1 MPAQPKMSPYPHNG
15 GRLLRTR
22 LRPLA
27 LAVAGLFAQASG
39 QAAGPVG
46 LPSGLQVV
54 QGQAAV
60 AQQGRAMTVTHSAN
74 AVLNWQQFSI
84 GAGQSVR
91 FEQPSAASQVLNRV
105 LGQDASR
112 IFGSLSSNG
121 TVWLLNPNGVLF
133 GAGARVDVAGLMA
146 STLRVSDADW
156 AARRYTLTGAA
167 DGLFSRASVVN
178 QGELRTVAGGRVM
191 LVGGA
196 TVRNEGLI
204 EAPGGQVLLA
214 AGRSVDL
221 VDSALPNLAVRLS
234 APQGEV
240 LNLGRVLASG
250 GHIDLSA
257 AIVNQQGIV
266 RADSL
271 GAGPG
276 GQVQLLGSQGVDLG
290 AGSLTSASGASGGRV
305 LVDGGSGSTLLAGR
319 VVATGGRGAGGGV
332 QMLGR
337 QVGLLDGASVDASG
351 AAGGTVQIG
360 GGLQGRDAGLRN
372 AQAVYLAPAASV
384 AADALGN
391 GAGGMIVLWSD
402 QATRAYGSLSARGG
416 ALGGDGGFIETSG
429 GWLDARPAS
438 VRTDAPA
445 GRHGQ
450 WLLDPHDI
458 VITSDASDFLITGN
472 PDFRSTGNVAVLSTA
487 TLEAALNANNNVTV
501 TTSLGGGGNGDIR
514 MLNASLRP
522 APSSAVSL
530 TLNASRNITL
540 DFSTVRS
547 EGAALSLVLNAGRG
561 SRRVGPSADSS
572 DVGGAVAIRS
582 STLDLK
588 GGRLDI
594 GGAVIAC
601 GANQCSGDQVG
612 AVASDHSVLR
622 DGILVAASSI
632 DVGGGRIT
640 LRGHSVAELGEA
652 SGIALTDGSTLTAA
666 AIDLRGSVDSDG
678 PYARTGVKLAGGV
691 ISATQTLRVNGA
703 AYSGVYRDSNL
714 PTGVDV
720 LGELRVG
727 VANQPGEASLTITG
741 LSRDGD
747 RVVSQALPV
756 LRRFGVGIRGATA
769 RLVALGGANV
779 LVNGTED
786 SNNGDLGILAAG
798 GASAYID
805 ASAGSQVR
813 FNARGDLKLSG
824 DVRLPVAGPVS
835 LTASGTLAIDHAN
848 LTGAASQVNLAGAVV
863 NVGSQGERTQLVFGD
878 STAVHIQAGQFRI
891 GVSDHGLPVLGN
903 GNLPSSLPPIPPPS
917 QGLRL
922 PASDTPDRRAL
933 ADAPA
938 PAPAPGALALLST
951 GGSLT
956 VAADSVVIGSGA
968 QLRSDATGDALVLRG
983 RSEGGTLSSFANF
996 GGADVLRAPNGRWLL
1011 LAGSPD
1017 NDGGRFFLPNALR
1030 PDYRAY
1036 GIAAGNPALPQAGN
1050 GFLFSTRPLL
1060 SLNGLARRSYDGTD
1074 GFDLN
1079 SLEVSLLGLLG
1090 GDRVT
1095 GTWHTADKRVGSQ
1108 KPLALRA
1115 DGTGVA
1121 DENGAPVYG
1130 YRLDSESLVARIDAR
1145 LLTVA
1150 SFSAQDKT
1158 YDGNTTASLGGL
1170 QLSGVIAGDAVSP
1183 NAGGQFSNKQAGQNK
1198 QVALTTLTL
1207 SGADAG
1213 NYQAQLPGF
1222 SGTASIR
1229 TKAVTISNAADG
1241 PLGSKVYDGNTLA
1254 PTVDGQRLAI
1264 AGLVAG
1270 DQVSASATGG
1280 SFADKRAGNNKPVT
1294 LTGVALSGNDAGNYD
1309 ISSATTRAD
1318 ITQRA
1323 ISVVT
1328 TTAADKVYDAG
1339 TAANAASVTLAGVLD
1354 GDGVVGRGSG
1364 QFVDTAVG
1372 AAKPLTITGF
1382 SLSGND
1388 AGNYRL
1394 LQAAAAN
1401 LSAAITPATLVYRAD
1416 TATATTGSPLPAFS
1430 GRVTGL
1436 LGEDTLANA
1445 TTGQLA
1451 FATPAT
1457 PAAEP
1462 GRYAINGSGLA
1473 AGNYV
1478 FTQAQANATALTL
1491 VAPPVVLPPPQDVTS
1506 SQLQALAT
1514 VLPPPMATS
1523 PASGRTLDAVQV
1535 VLPGAAADKQAFA
1548 ILDLASLSQ
1557 DTLAAVLAA
1566 RDQYK
1571 KAVFQQAISRL
1582 EQNPGLAD
1590 APGCATAQQAAAG
1603 QCLMITPINQGLAI
1617 SNARV
1622 VDLAAGQLPQPPVAA
1637 APAQATAA
1645 TPSDPAPAQA
1655 LPTPALA
1662 PRAAV
1667 AAAAAPAVVAYRLPV
1682 RRLVKAATLPQI
1694 QRKIAVLI
1702 GIDEYHDARIPRLGN
1717 AVRDAQAVA
1726 DSLETHLGYETV
1738 VLENPDRATI
1748 FKVLNQLS
1756 AEVGPADSVVLYYAG
1771 HGELVEKTGQGYWQA
1786 ADADATRPETW
1797 IANADIDR
1805 LLKQLPASQ
1814 SAMISDSCFS
1824 GGLVSGERIRGT
1836 SATQDPGALLSRRA
1850 AVVMTSG
1857 GNEPVFDSGKDGHS
1871 PFAYSLMQSLA
1882 QVNNWRPGSTLFE
1895 QVRFAVARQLPQRP
1909 QYGAS
1914 RTGGHEAGA
1923 DYLFEQRQLEGGRK

>member
-1 MPAQPKMSPYPHNG
+1 MHAQPKMSPHPHGG
-15 GRLLRTR
+15 GRLLRPT

-27 LAVAGLFAQASG
+27 LALAGLFAQASG

-46 LPSGLQVV
+46 LPSGLQVM

-60 AQQGRAMTVTHSAN
+60 ASQNGAMTITNSAN

-91 FEQPSAASQVLNRV
+91 FDQPSAASKVLNRV
-105 LGQDASR
+105 LGQDASQV
-112 IFGSLSSNG
+112 FGSLSSNG

-167 DGLFSRASVVN
+167 DGLFGSASVVN
-178 QGELRTVAGGRVM
+178 QGALRTLAGGRVM

-204 EAPGGQVLLA
+204 EAPDGQVLLA
-214 AGRSVDL
+214 AGRSVEL
-221 VDSALPNLAVRLS
+221 VDSALPNLAVRVS

-240 LNLGRVLASG
+240 LNLGRVLAGSG
-250 GHIDLSA
+250 RIDLSA

-271 GAGPG
+271 GTGPG

-319 VVATGGRGAGGGV
+319 LAATGGRGAGGGV

-337 QVGLLDGASVDASG
+337 QVGLLGGASVDASG

-360 GGLQGRDAGLRN
+360 GGLQGRDASLRN
-372 AQAVYLAPAASV
+372 AQAVYLAPGASV
-384 AADALGN
+384 AADALGS
-391 GAGGMIVLWSD
+391 GGGGTIVLWSE

-438 VRTDAPA
+438 VRTEASA

-458 VITSDASDFLITGN
+458 VITSDAPDFLISGN

-501 TTSLGGGGNGDIR
+501 STSVGGGGNGDIR

-522 APSSAVSL
+522 APSSPVSL
-530 TLNASRNITL
+530 TLNAHRNIEIQ
-540 DFSTVRS
+540 FSTVRS
-547 EGAALSLVLNAGRG
+547 EGAALSLALNAGRG
-561 SRRVGPSADSS
+561 SRAVGQGADSS

-582 STLDLK
+582 STLDLR

-601 GANQCSGDQVG
+601 GANQCSGDAVG
-612 AVASDHSVLR
+612 AVASDHSVWR

-632 DVGGGRIT
+632 DVGSGRIT
-640 LRGHSVAELGEA
+640 MRGHSVAELGEA

-691 ISATQTLRVNGA
+691 ITATQTLSVHGA
-703 AYSGVYRDSNL
+703 AYSGLYHHNNL

-727 VANQPGEASLTITG
+727 VADQPGEASLAITG
-741 LSRDGD
+741 LSRDGN
-747 RVVSQALPV
+747 RVVAQGLPV

-769 RLVALGGANV
+769 RLVALGGANI
-779 LVNGTED
+779 LVNGTDD

-798 GASAYID
+798 SASAYID
-805 ASAGSQVR
+805 ASAGRQIR
-813 FNARGDLKLSG
+813 FDATGDFKLSG
-824 DVRLPVAGPVS
+824 DMRLPVAGPVLLS
-835 LTASGTLAIDHAN
+835 ASGTLAIDHAN
-848 LTGAASQVNLAGAVV
+848 LSGAASQVNLAGAVV
-863 NVGSQGERTQLVFGD
+863 SIGGQGEPTQLVFGD
-878 STAVHIQAGQFRI
+878 STAVRIQAGQFRI
-891 GVSDHGLPVLGN
+891 GVSDYGLLVLGHD
-903 GNLPSSLPPIPPPS
+903 NLPPVSLSS
-917 QGLRL
+917 QGLGLL
-922 PASDTPDRRAL
+922 PSEAPDRRAL

-938 PAPAPGALALLST
+938 PAPAPGALAQLST
-951 GGSLT
+951 GGPLT
-956 VAADSVVIGSGA
+956 VAADSVVIGTGA

-983 RSEGGTLSSFANF
+983 GGEGGTLRSFANF
-996 GGADVLRAPNGRWLL
+996 GGAGVLRAPNGRWLL

-1017 NDGGRFFLPNALR
+1017 NDGGRFFLPDALR

-1036 GIAAGNPALPQAGN
+1036 GIAAGNPVLPQAGN
-1050 GFLFSTRPLL
+1050 GFLFSAQPLL
-1060 SLNGLARRSYDGTD
+1060 SLNGQARRSYDGTD

-1079 SLEVSLLGLLG
+1079 RLEVGLLGLLG

-1108 KPLALRA
+1108 KPLALRTT
-1115 DGTGVA
+1115 GTGVV

-1130 YRLDSESLVARIDAR
+1130 YRLDSASMVARIDAK
-1145 LLTVA
+1145 LLSVS

-1158 YDGNTTASLGGL
+1158 YDGNATASVGGL
-1170 QLSGVIAGDAVSP
+1170 QLSGVIAGDAVTP
-1183 NAGGQFSNKQAGQNK
+1183 TAGGRFNNKQAGQNK
-1198 QVALTTLTL
+1198 PVRLTSLTL

-1213 NYQAQLPGF
+1213 NYAAQLPET
-1222 SGTASIR
+1222 STTASIR
-1229 TKAVTISNAADG
+1229 PKQVTISNAPDS

-1280 SFADKRAGNNKPVT
+1280 SFADKRAGSNKLVT

-1309 ISSATTRAD
+1309 VSSATSRAD
-1318 ITQRA
+1318 ITQRS
-1323 ISVVT
+1323 ISVVA
-1328 TTAADKVYDAG
+1328 TTAADKVYDGG
-1339 TAANAASVTLAGVLD
+1339 TAASAASVTLAGVLE
-1354 GDGVVGRGSG
+1354 GDAVVGRGSG
-1364 QFVDTAVG
+1364 QFDDKAVG
-1372 AAKPLTITGF
+1372 AAKPLTIDGF
-1382 SLSGND
+1382 SLSGSD
-1388 AGNYRL
+1388 ARNYRL
-1394 LQAAAAN
+1394 LQAAAAS

-1416 TATATTGSPLPAFS
+1416 AATATTGSPLPLFI
-1430 GRVTGL
+1430 GRLSGL
-1436 LGEDTLANA
+1436 LGDDTQANA

-1451 FATPAT
+1451 FTTPAT
-1457 PAAEP
+1457 LAAGP
-1462 GRYAINGSGLA
+1462 GRYAINGSGLQ

-1478 FTQAQANATALTL
+1478 FTQAPANATALTL
-1491 VAPPVVLPPPQDVTS
+1491 APPVALPLPQDVVS

-1514 VLPPPMATS
+1514 VLPLPRATS
-1523 PASGRTLDAVQV
+1523 PASGRALDAVQV
-1535 VLPGAAADKQAFA
+1535 VLPGVAADKQAFA
-1548 ILDLASLSQ
+1548 NLDLANLSQ

-1571 KAVFQQAISRL
+1571 KAIFQQAISRL

-1590 APGCATAQQAAAG
+1590 APGCATAQQATAG

-1622 VDLAAGQLPQPPVAA
+1622 LDLAAGAVPQPAVAAA
-1637 APAQATAA
+1637 APAPATAA
-1645 TPSDPAPAQA
+1645 APAAPAAPAPAQA
-1655 LPTPALA
+1655 LPSPAPA
-1662 PRAAV
+1662 PQAAV
-1667 AAAAAPAVVAYRLPV
+1667 MAAAPPAVAYRLPV
-1682 RRLVKAATLPQI
+1682 RRSVKAATLPQI
-1694 QRKIAVLI
+1694 QRKIAILI
-1702 GIDEYHDARIPRLGN
+1702 GIDEYRDARIPRLGN

-1726 DSLETHLGYETV
+1726 ESLETHLGYETV

-1748 FKVLNQLS
+1748 FKVLNQLT

-1786 ADADATRPETW
+1786 TDADATRPETW
-1797 IANADIDR
+1797 IANADIDG

-1824 GGLVSGERIRGT
+1824 GGLVTGDRIRGT

-1850 AVVMTSG
+1850 AGVMTSG

>member
-1 MPAQPKMSPYPHNG
+1 MPAQPKMSPYPHGG
-15 GRLLRTR
+15 GRLLRTT

-46 LPSGLQVV
+46 MPSGLQVV

-60 AQQGRAMTVTHSAN
+60 AQQGSAMTVTHSAN

-91 FEQPSAASQVLNRV
+91 FEQPSAASKVLNRV
-105 LGQDASR
+105 LGQDASQ

-146 STLRVSDADW
+146 STLRISDADW
-156 AARRYTLTGAA
+156 AAGRYMLTGAA
-167 DGLFSRASVVN
+167 DGLFGSASVVN

-196 TVRNEGLI
+196 TVRNQGLI
-204 EAPGGQVLLA
+204 EAPDGQVLLA

-221 VDSALPNLAVRLS
+221 VDSALPNLAVRVS

-250 GHIDLSA
+250 GRIDLSA

-319 VVATGGRGAGGGV
+319 LAATGGPGAGGGV
-332 QMLGR
+332 GGDVQLLGR
-337 QVGLLDGASVDASG
+337 QVGLLDGATVDASG

-360 GGLQGRDAGLRN
+360 GGLQGRDASLRN

-391 GAGGMIVLWSD
+391 GAGGTIVLWSD

-438 VRTDAPA
+438 VRTDASA

-458 VITSDASDFLITGN
+458 VITSDAPDFLISGN

-501 TTSLGGGGNGDIR
+501 STSLGRSGNGDIR

-522 APSSAVSL
+522 APSSPVSL
-530 TLNASRNITL
+530 TLNAHRNITL
-540 DFSTVRS
+540 DFSAVRS
-547 EGAALSLVLNAGRG
+547 DGAALSLVLNAGRG
-561 SRRVGPSADSS
+561 SRRVGPGADSS

-594 GGAVIAC
+594 GGAVIVC

-622 DGILVAASSI
+622 DGILIAASSI
-632 DVGGGRIT
+632 DVGSGRIAM
-640 LRGHSVAELGEA
+640 RGHSVAGQGEA

-691 ISATQTLRVNGA
+691 ITATQTLRVNGA

-769 RLVALGGANV
+769 RLVALGGANI
-779 LVNGTED
+779 LLNGADD

-813 FNARGDLKLSG
+813 FDASGDLKLSG

-835 LTASGTLAIDHAN
+835 LTASGTLAIDHAK
-848 LTGAASQVNLAGAVV
+848 LSGAASQVNLAGAVV
-863 NVGSQGERTQLVFGD
+863 SVGGQGESTQLVFGD
-878 STAVHIQAGQFRI
+878 STAVRIQAGQFRI
-891 GVSDHGLPVLGN
+891 GVSDYGLPVFGN
-903 GNLPSSLPPIPPPS
+903 GKLPPI

-922 PASDTPDRRAL
+922 PASDAPDRRAL

-938 PAPAPGALALLST
+938 PAPAPGALAQLST

-996 GGADVLRAPNGRWLL
+996 GGAGVLSAPNGRWLL

-1036 GIAAGNPALPQAGN
+1036 GIDAGNPALPQAGN
-1050 GFLFSTRPLL
+1050 GLLFSARPLL

-1074 GFDLN
+1074 NFDLN
-1079 SLEVSLLGLLG
+1079 SLEVGLLGLLG
-1090 GDRVT
+1090 GDRVS

-1115 DGTGVA
+1115 DGTGVV

-1130 YRLDSESLVARIDAR
+1130 YRLISESMVARIDAR
-1145 LLTVA
+1145 LLSVA

-1158 YDGNTTASLGGL
+1158 YDGNPTASVGGL
-1170 QLSGVIAGDAVSP
+1170 QLSGVIAGDEVSP
-1183 NAGGQFSNKQAGQNK
+1183 NAGGKFNNKQAGQNK
-1198 QVALTTLTL
+1198 QVALTNLTL

-1213 NYQAQLPGF
+1213 NYEAQLPGF
-1222 SGTASIR
+1222 SATASIR

-1241 PLGSKVYDGNTLA
+1241 RVGSKVYDGNTLA

-1280 SFADKRAGNNKPVT
+1280 NFADKRAGNNKPVT
-1294 LTGVALSGNDAGNYD
+1294 LTGVALSGNDAGNYEV
-1309 ISSATTRAD
+1309 SAATTLAD

-1323 ISVVT
+1323 ISVVA
-1328 TTAADKVYDAG
+1328 TTAADKVYDGG

-1354 GDGVVGRGSG
+1354 SDTVVGGGSG
-1364 QFVDTAVG
+1364 QFVDKAVG
-1372 AAKPLTITGF
+1372 AAKPLTINAF

-1394 LQAAAAN
+1394 LEAAAAN
-1401 LSAAITPATLVYRAD
+1401 LGAAITPATLVYRAD
-1416 TATATTGSPLPAFS
+1416 AATATTGSPLPALS

-1436 LGEDTLANA
+1436 LGDDTLANA

-1457 PAAEP
+1457 PTAEP

-1478 FTQAQANATALTL
+1478 FTQAPANATALTL
-1491 VAPPVVLPPPQDVTS
+1491 APPALLPLPQDVVS

-1523 PASGRTLDAVQV
+1523 PASGRALDAVQV
-1535 VLPGAAADKQAFA
+1535 VLPGVEADRQAFA

-1590 APGCATAQQAAAG
+1590 APGCATAQQASAG
-1603 QCLMITPINQGLAI
+1603 QCLMITPINQSLAI

-1622 VDLAAGQLPQPPVAA
+1622 VDLAAGLVPQPPVAA
-1637 APAQATAA
+1637 A
-1645 TPSDPAPAQA
+1645 APAQA
-1655 LPTPALA
+1655 AVAAPAAPAATQALPSTAAA
-1662 PRAAV
+1662 PQAAV
-1667 AAAAAPAVVAYRLPV
+1667 MAAAAPAVAYRLPV
-1682 RRLVKAATLPQI
+1682 RRSVKAATLPQI

-1702 GIDEYHDARIPRLGN
+1702 GIDEYSDARIPRLGN

-1738 VLENPDRATI
+1738 VLANPDRATI
-1748 FKVLNQLS
+1748 FKVLNQLT

-1771 HGELVEKTGQGYWQA
+1771 HGELIEKTGQGYWQA

-1824 GGLVSGERIRGT
+1824 GGLVTGERIRGI

-1914 RTGGHEAGA
+1914 RAGGHEAGA

>member
-1 MPAQPKMSPYPHNG
+1 MHAQPKMSQKIPHAG
-15 GRLLRTR
+15 GRLLRTT

-27 LAVAGLFAQASG
+27 LAVAALFAQASG
-39 QAAGPVG
+39 QAAGPAA
-46 LPSGLQVV
+46 LPSGLQVM

-60 AQQGRAMTVTHSAN
+60 ATQGGAMTVTNSAN

-91 FEQPSAASQVLNRV
+91 FEQPSAASKVLNRV
-105 LGQDASR
+105 LGQDASQ

-146 STLRVSDADW
+146 STLRISDADW
-156 AARRYTLTGAA
+156 AAGRYSLTGAA
-167 DGLFSRASVVN
+167 DGLFVNAGVVN
-178 QGELRTVAGGRVM
+178 QGQLRTVAGGRVM

-204 EAPGGQVLLA
+204 EAPDGQVLLA

-221 VDSALPNLAVRLS
+221 VDSALPNLAVRVS

-240 LNLGRVLASG
+240 LNLGRVLAGSG
-250 GHIDLSA
+250 RIDLSA

-305 LVDGGSGSTLLAGR
+305 AVDGGSGSAMLAGR
-319 VVATGGRGAGGGV
+319 VAATGSTGAGGAV
-332 QMLGR
+332 QVLGR
-337 QVGLLDGASVDASG
+337 QVGLQGGATVDASG
-351 AAGGTVQIG
+351 AAGGSVLIG
-360 GGLQGRDAGLRN
+360 GGLQGRDASLRN
-372 AQAVYLAPAASV
+372 AQAVYMAPGASV
-384 AADALGN
+384 AADALGR
-391 GAGGMIVLWSD
+391 GDGGLIVLWSD
-402 QATRAYGSLSARGG
+402 QATRAYGSLSARGS

-438 VRTDAPA
+438 VRTDATA

-458 VITSDASDFLITGN
+458 VITSDARDSLIAGN

-501 TTSLGGGGNGDIR
+501 STSVGQGGNGDIR
-514 MLNASLRP
+514 MLNATLRP
-522 APSSAVSL
+522 APSNPVSL
-530 TLNASRNITL
+530 TLNAHRNITI

-547 EGAALSLVLNAGRG
+547 EGAALSLTFNAGRG
-561 SRRVGPSADSS
+561 SREVGLGADSS

-594 GGAVIAC
+594 GGAVVAC
-601 GANQCSGDQVG
+601 GANQCTGDKVG
-612 AVASDHSVLR
+612 AVASDGSVLR

-632 DVGGGRIT
+632 DVGSGRIT
-640 LRGHSVAELGEA
+640 MRGHSVAEGGDA
-652 SGIALTDGSTLTAA
+652 SGIALTDGSTLKAG
-666 AIDLRGSVDSDG
+666 AIDLRGSVDSNG
-678 PYARTGVKLAGGV
+678 PYNRTGVKLAGGV
-691 ISATQTLRVNGA
+691 ISASQSLSVNGA
-703 AYSGVYRDSNL
+703 AYSGVYHDSTL

-727 VANQPGEASLTITG
+727 VAEQPGEVALTITG
-741 LSRDGD
+741 LSRDGN
-747 RVVSQALPV
+747 RSASQTLPV

-769 RLVALGGANV
+769 RLVALGGASI
-779 LVNGTED
+779 LVSGADE
-786 SNNGDLGILAAG
+786 SNNNDLGILAAG
-798 GASAYID
+798 SAKAYID
-805 ASAGSQVR
+805 ASAGSQLR
-813 FNARGDLKLSG
+813 FDALGDLKLSG
-824 DVRLPVAGPVS
+824 ELLLPVAGPVS
-835 LTASGTLAIDHAN
+835 LAATGVLAIDRAS
-848 LTGAASQVNLAGAVV
+848 LSGAASQVSLEGARVSI
-863 NVGSQGERTQLVFGD
+863 GGQGERTELVFGD
-878 STAVHIQAGQFRI
+878 NTTVNIRAGQFRI
-891 GVSDHGLPVLGN
+891 GASDFDLAGGGN
-903 GNLPSSLPPIPPPS
+903 GNAPP
-917 QGLRL
+917 
-922 PASDTPDRRAL
+922 TAL
-933 ADAPA
+933 AH
-938 PAPAPGALALLST
+938 LTS
-951 GGSLT
+951 GGSVT

-968 QLRSDATGDALVLRG
+968 QLRSDATGEALVLRG
-983 RSEGGTLSSFANF
+983 GSQATALRGFANF
-996 GGADVLRAPNGRWLL
+996 GGADVLSTPNGKWLL
-1011 LAGSPD
+1011 LAATPD
-1017 NDGGRFFLPNALR
+1017 NNGENYFLPGDLR
-1030 PDYRAY
+1030 PGFRAY
-1036 GIAAGNPALPQAGN
+1036 GIAPANPVLPQAGN
-1050 GFLFSTRPLL
+1050 AFLFTVQPVLKLDSP
-1060 SLNGLARRSYDGTD
+1060 ARRSYDGTD
-1074 GFDLN
+1074 SFNLN
-1079 SLEVSLLGLLG
+1079 DSEVGLLGLIG
-1090 GDRVT
+1090 GDQVV

-1108 KPLALRA
+1108 KPLTLRA
-1115 DGTGVA
+1115 EGTGVA

-1130 YRLDSESLVARIDAR
+1130 YRLDSESLVARIDPR
-1145 LLTVA
+1145 LLSVQG
-1150 SFSAQDKT
+1150 FSAQDKI
-1158 YDGNTTASLGGL
+1158 YDGNVKATVGNV
-1170 QLSGVIAGDAVSP
+1170 QLSGVIAGDAVTP
-1183 NAGGQFSNKQAGQNK
+1183 NASGQFNSKQAGLNK
-1198 QVALTTLTL
+1198 PVNLTSLTL

-1213 NYQAQLPGF
+1213 NYETQLPE
-1222 SGTASIR
+1222 SSTTASIR
-1229 TKAVTISNAADG
+1229 PKGLTISNAAEG
-1241 PLGSKVYDGNTLA
+1241 PTGSKVYDGNTLA
-1254 PTVDGQRLAI
+1254 PTVQGQQLAI
-1264 AGLVAG
+1264 SGLVGG
-1270 DQVSASATGG
+1270 DQVNASATGG
-1280 SFADKRAGNNKPVT
+1280 NFADKRVGNNKPVT
-1294 LTGVALSGNDAGNYD
+1294 LSGVALTGIDAGNYE

-1318 ITQRA
+1318 ITALA

-1328 TTAADKVYDAG
+1328 TSAADKVYDGG
-1339 TAANAASVTLAGVLD
+1339 TAASAASVTLAGVLE
-1354 GDGVVGRGSG
+1354 GDTVVGRGTG
-1364 QFVDTAVG
+1364 QFVDKAVG
-1372 AAKPLTITGF
+1372 VAKPLTISGF

-1394 LQAAAAN
+1394 LETTPAS

-1416 TATATTGSPLPAFS
+1416 GSSIAVGSPLPAFT
-1430 GRVTGL
+1430 GRVIGL
-1436 LGEDTLANA
+1436 QGDDTLANA

-1457 PAAEP
+1457 PASEP

-1473 AGNYV
+1473 ASNYV
-1478 FTQAQANATALTL
+1478 FTQAPSNATALIL
-1491 VAPPVVLPPPQDVTS
+1491 VAPPVVLPPPQDVAS
-1506 SQLQALAT
+1506 SQIQALAT
-1514 VLPPPMATS
+1514 ILPPSVPTS
-1523 PASGRTLDAVQV
+1523 PASGRSLDAVQV
-1535 VLPGAAADKQAFA
+1535 VLPGAAPGKQAFA
-1548 ILDLASLSQ
+1548 NLDLANMSQ
-1557 DTLAAVLAA
+1557 ETLAAVLAA

-1571 KAVFQQAISRL
+1571 KGIFQQAISRL

-1622 VDLAAGQLPQPPVAA
+1622 VDRAGVLVPAETAPTVAVAPVAA
-1637 APAQATAA
+1637 
-1645 TPSDPAPAQA
+1645 PAPAPQA
-1655 LPTPALA
+1655 QPAPVPA
-1662 PRAAV
+1662 PQAAV
-1667 AAAAAPAVVAYRLPV
+1667 AAAAPPVAAYRLPV
-1682 RRLVKAATLPQI
+1682 RRSVKAATLPQI
-1694 QRKIAVLI
+1694 QRKIAILI
-1702 GIDEYHDARIPRLGN
+1702 GIDEYNDARIPRLGN
-1717 AVRDAQAVA
+1717 AVKDAQAVA

-1805 LLKQLPASQ
+1805 LLRQLPASQ

-1871 PFAYSLMQSLA
+1871 PFASSLMQSLA

-1914 RTGGHEAGA
+1914 RAGGHEAGA

>member
-1 MPAQPKMSPYPHNG
+1 MHALSSTAPIPRHAARRNG
-15 GRLLRTR
+15 RQLLRAN

-27 LAVAGLFAQASG
+27 LAAAGLFAQASG
-39 QAAGPVG
+39 QAAGPV
-46 LPSGLQVV
+46 LPSGWQVMPG
-54 QGQAAV
+54 GQATV
-60 AQQGRAMTVTHSAN
+60 ATRGGAMTVTSSAN

-91 FEQPSAASQVLNRV
+91 FDQPSASSKVLNRV
-105 LGQDASR
+105 VGQDASQ

-121 TVWLLNPNGVLF
+121 AVWLLNPNGVLF

-146 STLRVSDADW
+146 STLSISNADW
-156 AARRYTLTGAA
+156 AAGRYSLAGSA
-167 DGLFSRASVVN
+167 DGLFGSASVVN
-178 QGELRTVAGGRVM
+178 QGQLRTVAGGRVM

-204 EAPGGQVLLA
+204 DAPGGQVLLA

-221 VDSALPNLAVRLS
+221 VDSALPNLAVRVS

-240 LNLGRVLASG
+240 LNLGQVLAAG
-250 GHIDLSA
+250 GRIDLSA
-257 AIVNQQGIV
+257 AIVNQRGIV

-271 GAGPG
+271 GAGLG
-276 GQVQLLGSQGVDLG
+276 GQIQLLGSQGVDLG
-290 AGSLTSASGASGGRV
+290 AASLTSASGGSGGRV

-319 VVATGGRGAGGGV
+319 LSATGGRGAGGGV

-337 QVGLLDGASVDASG
+337 QVGLLDGATVDASG

-372 AQAVYLAPAASV
+372 AEAVYMAPGASV
-384 AADALGN
+384 AADALGS
-391 GAGGMIVLWSD
+391 GAGGLIVLWSD

-416 ALGGDGGFIETSG
+416 PLGGDGGLIETSG

-458 VITSDASDFLITGN
+458 VITSDASDFLIAGN

-501 TTSLGGGGNGDIR
+501 TTSSGGGNGDIR
-514 MLNASLRP
+514 VLNASLRP

-530 TLNASRNITL
+530 TLNADRNITF

-547 EGAALSLVLNAGRG
+547 EGAALSLALNAGRG
-561 SRRVGPSADSS
+561 SREVGPGADNSE
-572 DVGGAVAIRS
+572 VGGAVAIRS
-582 STLDLK
+582 STLDLR

-601 GANQCSGDQVG
+601 GANQCSRDNVG

-622 DGILVAASSI
+622 DGILIAASSI
-632 DVGGGRIT
+632 DVGSGRIT

-652 SGIALTDGSTLTAA
+652 SGIALVDGSALTAA
-666 AIDLRGSVDSDG
+666 AIDLRGTVDSNG

-691 ISATQTLRVNGA
+691 ITASRSLSINGA

-727 VANQPGEASLTITG
+727 VADQPGEASLSITG

-747 RVVSQALPV
+747 RVVVQGLPV

-769 RLVALGGANV
+769 KLVALGGANI
-779 LVNGTED
+779 LVNGID
-786 SNNGDLGILAAG
+786 NSNNADLGILAAG
-798 GASAYID
+798 SASAYID
-805 ASAGSQVR
+805 ASAGSQLR
-813 FNARGDLKLSG
+813 FDATGDLKLSG

-835 LTASGTLAIDHAN
+835 LSASGTLAIDRAS
-848 LTGAASQVNLAGAVV
+848 LSGEASQVDLAGTVV
-863 NVGSQGERTQLVFGD
+863 SIGGQGESTQLVFGAN
-878 STAVHIQAGQFRI
+878 TAVRIQARQFRI
-891 GVSDHGLPVLGN
+891 GVSGFGLLDLGN
-903 GNLPSSLPPIPPPS
+903 GNPPPGPPTNQGLPPP
-917 QGLRL
+917 QADL
-922 PASDTPDRRAL
+922 PDRRAL

-938 PAPAPGALALLST
+938 PGALAQLST

-956 VAADSVVIGSGA
+956 VAADSVVIGTGA
-968 QLRSDATGDALVLRG
+968 QLRSDASGDALVLRG
-983 RSEGGTLSSFANF
+983 GEGGTLSSFANF
-996 GGADVLRAPNGRWLL
+996 GGANVLQAPNGRWLL

-1017 NDGGRFFLPNALR
+1017 NDAGRFFLPDALR
-1030 PDYRAY
+1030 PDYRAF
-1036 GIAAGNPALPQAGN
+1036 GITAGNPLLPQAGN
-1050 GFLFSTRPLL
+1050 GFLFTAQPLL
-1060 SLNGLARRSYDGTD
+1060 SLNGQARRSYDGTD
-1074 GFDLN
+1074 SFDLN
-1079 SLEVSLLGLLG
+1079 SLEVGLLGLLG
-1090 GDRVT
+1090 GDRIT

-1115 DGTGVA
+1115 QGTGLV

-1130 YRLDSESLVARIDAR
+1130 YRLDSESMVARIDAR
-1145 LLTVA
+1145 LLSVA

-1158 YDGNTTASLGGL
+1158 YDGNTTATVGGL

-1183 NAGGQFSNKQAGQNK
+1183 NAGGQFNNKQVGQNK
-1198 QVALTTLTL
+1198 PVALTSLTL
-1207 SGADAG
+1207 SGADAA
-1213 NYQAQLPGF
+1213 NYEAQLPDFGV
-1222 SGTASIR
+1222 TATIR

-1241 PLGSKVYDGNTLA
+1241 PLGSKVYDGNTVA

-1270 DQVSASATGG
+1270 DQVSASASGG
-1280 SFADKRAGNNKPVT
+1280 NFADKRAGSNKQVT
-1294 LTGVALSGNDAGNYD
+1294 LTGVALSGNDAGNY
-1309 ISSATTRAD
+1309 SVNSATSRAD
-1318 ITQRA
+1318 ITPLA
-1323 ISVVT
+1323 ISVVA
-1328 TTAADKVYDAG
+1328 TTAADKVYDGG
-1339 TAANAASVTLAGVLD
+1339 TAASAASVALAGVLE
-1354 GDGVVGRGSG
+1354 GDLVVGRGNG
-1364 QFVDTAVG
+1364 QFVDKAVG
-1372 AAKPLTITGF
+1372 AAKPLTIDGF
-1382 SLSGND
+1382 SLSGSD
-1388 AGNYRL
+1388 AANYRL
-1394 LQAAAAN
+1394 LPAAAAN

-1416 TATATTGSPLPAFS
+1416 AATASTGSPLPPLS
-1430 GRVTGL
+1430 GRVSGL
-1436 LGEDTLANA
+1436 LGDDTLANA

-1451 FATPAT
+1451 FTTPAT
-1457 PAAEP
+1457 PTAEP
-1462 GRYAINGSGLA
+1462 GRYAITGSGLA

-1478 FTQAQANATALTL
+1478 FSQAPANATALLL
-1491 VAPPVVLPPPQDVTS
+1491 VPPPVVLPPPQDVTT
-1506 SQLQALAT
+1506 SQVQALAI
-1514 VLPPPMATS
+1514 VLPPPAATS
-1523 PASGRTLDAVQV
+1523 AASGRALDAVQV
-1535 VLPGAAADKQAFA
+1535 VLPGAPADKQAFA
-1548 ILDLASLSQ
+1548 NLDLANLSQ

-1603 QCLMITPINQGLAI
+1603 QCLMISPINQGLAI

-1622 VDLAAGQLPQPPVAA
+1622 VDLAAGVAPPPPTAAPAPAQASAA
-1637 APAQATAA
+1637 APAA
-1645 TPSDPAPAQA
+1645 PAPAQA
-1655 LPTPALA
+1655 LPSPAPA
-1662 PRAAV
+1662 PQAAV
-1667 AAAAAPAVVAYRLPV
+1667 LAAAPPAVAYRLPV
-1682 RRLVKAATLPQI
+1682 RRSVKAATLPQI
-1694 QRKIAVLI
+1694 QRKIAILI
-1702 GIDEYHDARIPRLGN
+1702 GIDEYRDARIPRLGN

-1726 DSLETHLGYETV
+1726 ESLETHLGYETV

-1748 FKVLNQLS
+1748 FKVLNQL
-1756 AEVGPADSVVLYYAG
+1756 AVEVGPADSVVLYYAG
-1771 HGELVEKTGQGYWQA
+1771 HGELVEKTGQGYWQP

-1797 IANADIDR
+1797 VANADIDR

-1824 GGLVSGERIRGT
+1824 GGLVTGERIRGT
-1836 SATQDPGALLSRRA
+1836 SATQDPGALLTRRA

-1857 GNEPVFDSGKDGHS
+1857 GNEPVFDSGKNGHS

-1895 QVRFAVARQLPQRP
+1895 QVRFAVSRQLPQRP

-1914 RTGGHEAGA
+1914 RSGGHESGA